1 MRIVIIG
8 AGIAGLVFGIRM
20 RRRGHQVT
28 IHERA
33 EGIPLHGNAFMVHG
47 EGLDMLRALGDTDS
61 LPGQLID
68 RFLLMRPSGEVI
80 RELDMDPW
88 QCVKRSDLI
97 RFLVPLFGEDN
108 IHFGSSLSH
117 FKYEDGKAVSA
128 VFENGTEEAG
138 DIFVGADGRLSKVRE
153 TIFGSTTFTDVE
165 VNEILGLVHDPAR
178 IAEAPTV
185 FHKYQH
191 AEKGLS
197 FGFIPYS
204 NEELIWYVQ
213 YDVSLWPGRLEDKN
227 DLRHA
232 SLELMQAFPNE
243 VRSMIEKTDFDT
255 AYLWKTHDF
264 NPLPRFHQS
273 NLVLIGD
280 AAHLALPF
288 TSAGTT
294 NAIYD
299 AQALAACL
307 ELYTDPEMAFY
318 NYYQQRIEPVSEHL
332 HWGRQLK
339 QSFLHPQDQSPDA
352 LQTPL
357 ISKLTG
363 KAESVR

>member
-47 EGLDMLRALGDTDS
+47 EGLEMLRSLGDTNL
-61 LPGQLID
+61 LPGQMID
-68 RFLLMRPSGEVI
+68 RFIMMRPNGEVI
-80 RELDMDPW
+80 RQLDMGPW

-108 IHFGSSLSH
+108 IHFGSPLSH
-117 FKYEDGKAVSA
+117 FNYEEGKAVSA
-128 VFENGTEEAG
+128 VFEDGRVEPG

-153 TIFGSTTFTDVE
+153 TIFGETSFSDVE
-165 VNEILGLVHDPAR
+165 VNEILGLVRDPAL
-178 IAEAPTV
+178 ISEAPSV
-185 FHKYQH
+185 FHKYQDG
-191 AEKGLS
+191 ERGLS

-204 NEELIWYVQ
+204 SDELIWYIQ
-213 YDVSLWPGRLEDKN
+213 YDVRLWPTPFETKEDIKQ
-227 DLRHA
+227 A
-232 SLELMQAFPNE
+232 SFGLLQAFPDS
-243 VRSMIEKTDFDT
+243 VKAVIEKTDFET
-255 AYLWKTHDF
+255 AYLWKTRDF
-264 NPLPRFHQS
+264 NPLPRFHES
-273 NLVLIGD
+273 NRVLIGD

-299 AQALAACL
+299 AQALADCL
-307 ELYTDPEMAFY
+307 ERHPDLDSAFTH
-318 NYYQQRIEPVSEHL
+318 YYQQRIEAVSEHL

-339 QSFLHPQDQSPDA
+339 HSFLHPQGQSLDA

>member
-47 EGLDMLRALGDTDS
+47 EGLEMLRALGDTTS
-61 LPGQLID
+61 LPGQMID
-68 RFLLMRPSGEVI
+68 RFIMMRPSGDVI
-80 RELDMDPW
+80 RQLDMDPW

-97 RFLVPLFGEDN
+97 RFLVPLFGEEN
-108 IHFGSSLSH
+108 IHFGSQLSY
-117 FKYEDGKAVSA
+117 FNYENGKAVSA
-128 VFENGTEEAG
+128 VFEDGSVEPA

-153 TIFGSTTFTDVE
+153 TIFGETDFTEVE
-165 VNEILGLVHDPAR
+165 VNEILGLVHDPVR
-178 IAEAPTV
+178 IAASPDV

-204 NEELIWYVQ
+204 NEELIWYIQ
-213 YDVSLWPGRLEDKN
+213 YDVRLWSGRLDEKE
-227 DLRHA
+227 DLRRA
-232 SLELMQAFPNE
+232 SLDLTQEFPGE
-243 VRSMIEKTDFDT
+243 VRSLIEKTDFDT
-255 AYLWKTHDF
+255 AYLWKTRDF
-264 NPLPRFHQS
+264 NPLPRFHES
-273 NLVLIGD
+273 NRVLIGD

-299 AQALAACL
+299 AQVLADCL
-307 ELYTDPEMAFY
+307 DTYTDLETAFTNFY
-318 NYYQQRIEPVSEHL
+318 RQRIEPVSEHL

-339 QSFLHPQDQSPDA
+339 QSFLHPQGQSFDA
-352 LQTPL
+352 MQTPL